1 MLESSIRHKLLTLGS
16 FSDIRALHD
25 TGSTIRELAEGA
37 TQLTP
42 GDKALTLIHHL
53 EPVDL
58 SSFLAPRCPFQPG
71 QNNPLPGVSKLIAEN
86 LPPTN
91 RANRLCDMYLSQQVA
106 SLVRAE
112 TNSELAKWISIA
124 WSHYSSELQSG
135 AVETLDI
142 QSLSGN
148 ERIKP
153 KRRYPLTDKLAEVLG
168 PDSEKLRIG
177 LIFILSTSFSRS
189 VGSVVADKIIA
200 ENQNVHNVSSYYT
213 LSGSS
218 ASDAIKAGANSGI
231 SIIINSYMRLVK
243 MLGKESPQLTEEA
256 QRKLLKNEHKK
267 FLLQQVKFNLMG
279 ISYLIDFLSDPA
291 KEKEI
296 TAAMRSLGFPI
307 VGKTYLPHRSDRFE
321 LKHNT
326 DGTAYLDLNFDSFAP
341 EEIAIVRSNMPSQ
354 RCPATI
360 ILPELISAVMDICDE
375 AIVKPFI
382 RGFIK

>member
-1 MLESSIRHKLLTLGS
+1 
-16 FSDIRALHD
+16 
-25 TGSTIRELAEGA
+25 
-37 TQLTP
+37 
-42 GDKALTLIHHL
+42 
-53 EPVDL
+53 
-58 SSFLAPRCPFQPG
+58 
-71 QNNPLPGVSKLIAEN
+71 
-86 LPPTN
+86 
-91 RANRLCDMYLSQQVA
+91 
-106 SLVRAE
+106 
-112 TNSELAKWISIA
+112 
-124 WSHYSSELQSG
+124 
-135 AVETLDI
+135 
-142 QSLSGN
+142 
-148 ERIKP
+148 
-153 KRRYPLTDKLAEVLG
+153 
-168 PDSEKLRIG
+168 
-177 LIFILSTSFSRS
+177 
-189 VGSVVADKIIA
+189 
-200 ENQNVHNVSSYYT
+200 
-213 LSGSS
+213 
-218 ASDAIKAGANSGI
+218 
-231 SIIINSYMRLVK
+231 MRLVK